1 MIKIISGKLDYID
14 RKETLRYLGGAK
26 CGNADDV
33 RGILD
38 ECERIMLK
46 AQALRACY
54 KCFPIA
60 FTGGNNI
67 DLGFAKVTSH
77 SLKLNLTGCDKI
89 VLFASTLGSG
99 VDREIIK
106 YEKLSPAR
114 AAVLQGMGAAAAE
127 QWCDII
133 DDTITAEYGAGK
145 PRFSCGYGD
154 LPITLQRDIFSA
166 LSVTKNIGITL
177 SDSCFMTP
185 TKSVTAIKGLLTV

>member
-1 MIKIISGKLDYID
+1 MIKIISGRLDYID
-14 RKETLRYLGGAK
+14 KKETLRYLGWAGK
-26 CGNADDV
+26 GDIGNMRD
-33 RGILD
+33 ILD
-38 ECERIMLK
+38 ECEKIMLSV
-46 AQALRACY
+46 QALKACY
-54 KCFPIA
+54 KCFPIK
-60 FTGGNNI
+60 FTGGDDI

-77 SLKLNLTGCDKI
+77 SLKLNLTGCEKI

-127 QWCDII
+127 QWCDKI
-133 DDTITAEYGAGK
+133 DDTITKEYGAGK

-154 LPITLQRDIFSA
+154 LTLTLQRDIFAA

-185 TKSVTAIKGLLTV
+185 TKSVTAIKGILKT